1 MIDGGGWVVRFCD
14 QVRICD
20 QWLAGVV
27 GLVGCGYGEHVDV
40 DACACV
46 WVGGDV
52 CGDDGGGGG
61 RPLLATA
68 GE

>member
-1 MIDGGGWVVRFCD
+1 MIDGGVWVVRLCD

-27 GLVGCGYGEHVDV
+27 GLVGCGHGEQVDV

-46 WVGGDV
+46 CVWGCVW
-52 CGDDGGGGG
+52 
-61 RPLLATA
+61 
-68 GE
+68 